1 MLFRPVFLPQSN
13 LYKTGWRMLC
23 KASESALRIGVTE
36 AFNIQKIVLF
46 VSSQAYVLLCC
57 FSDATIVFTLL

>member
-1 MLFRPVFLPQSN
+1 
-13 LYKTGWRMLC
+13 MLC